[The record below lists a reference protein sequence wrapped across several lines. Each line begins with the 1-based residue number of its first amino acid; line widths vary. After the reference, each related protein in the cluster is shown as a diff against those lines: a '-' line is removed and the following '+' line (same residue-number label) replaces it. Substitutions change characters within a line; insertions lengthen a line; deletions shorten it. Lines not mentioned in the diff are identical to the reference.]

1 MPWTTLIRSY
11 TTRRSAPITK
21 SRLRRPTSK
30 SITTTFCPKVANAA
44 PRAAVDVVLPTP
56 PLPDVTTTT
65 LPICH
70 PPAPFQSKAA
80 IISASP
86 SSHACTGRLRSL
98 EQWRQARAEAR
109 RIRAFNADDADFAPL
124 QVRNE
129 IRKFGLGQVEACE
142 IEDDR
147 FPNKKALGAPHLTV
161 ELGHPVA
168 KRQLWRK

>member
-1 MPWTTLIRSY
+1 MSRPDWTVQQEK
-11 TTRRSAPITK
+11 A
-21 SRLRRPTSK
+21 RL
-30 SITTTFCPKVANAA
+30 
-44 PRAAVDVVLPTP
+44 LPTRCR
-56 PLPDVTTTT
+56 DGRVFCVGNTQG
-65 LPICH
+65 
-70 PPAPFQSKAA
+70 FD
-80 IISASP
+80 
-86 SSHACTGRLRSL
+86 HATGRSPPL

-168 KRQLWRK
+168 KRQLWRKHERHK